1 MAWFLISVS
10 LVVLL
15 SYQSLLSDAADMLT
29 TANSIRSNQTII
41 SVGQKFALGFFT
53 PGNSTN
59 RYYIGIWYN
68 EIPTRTFVWVAN
80 RDKPLT
86 DSAGVL
92 TISDD
97 GSLVILDGKRNLVW
111 SSNTSSVGNA
121 SAVLQDTGNL
131 VLTAD
136 DGGILWQSFDYPTDT
151 YIPGMKFRFNLRTR
165 KNMQL
170 QSWRSEDDPA
180 PGNFTISIDPLLP
193 LQLVMW
199 SGSQRIW
206 RSGRWTGDLYGGD
219 LRTNR
224 SYISYLTVVANETD
238 ISFTV
243 SVSDTITSRLV
254 VGPPGRIQQLSWLS
268 ITNRWEVAWW
278 KPRSPC
284 EFYSRC
290 GSSGVCD
297 EFHPSSVCRCLKG
310 HRAKIQKDWDTGIY
324 TAGCVREKP
333 PNCDKGDGFYKME
346 KIKVP
351 DLSTVVSNVTIDEC
365 QARCLANCS
374 CTAYAYDDLTGV
386 GCITWGSELADIE
399 ENYATGLDFYVR
411 LPQSELGGSG
421 SRKKRRLLAILL
433 PLAAVLCFFLV
444 LGGRYVSD
452 ANFMQRVD
460 PWKTTKGVSGP
471 GLAVGKVEIG
481 LEDSNALGEGE
492 RTPDLPLIT
501 FASVVA
507 ATDNFSIANK
517 LGQGGFG
524 PVYKGR
530 LPDGQE
536 VAVKRLSKRSGQGL
550 NEFRN
555 ELQVIAKLQHR
566 NLVKLLG
573 WCVHEEEKI
582 LVYEYMPNKS
592 LDQFLF
598 DPAQRS
604 RLDWG
609 TRFRI
614 TEGIAQGLL
623 YLHRHSRLRIIH
635 RDLKSGNI
643 LLDGDMNPKI
653 SDFGMAR
660 IFGGDQTEANTRR
673 VVGTYGYMSPEYA
686 LDGNFSEKSDVFSF
700 GVLMLEIVSGTKN
713 TGFYQNTPSLLGH
726 AWQLWSEGRSLEL
739 MVSSESHTAV
749 RSQVERC
756 VHVGLLCVQEDA
768 GDRPTMSSVVIMLAD
783 EGMTLPP
790 PKKCTF
796 TNTRPCVSSSECGT
810 DVSVNAMTISSITP
824 R

>member
-1 MAWFLISVS
+1 MASRSLISVS
-10 LVVLL
+10 LLVLL
-15 SYQSLLSDAADMLT
+15 SYQSLLSDGADTLRT
-29 TANSIRSNQTII
+29 GASIVSNETLV
-41 SVGQKFALGFFT
+41 SLGQKFALGFFR

-59 RYYIGIWYN
+59 RYYVGIWYSD
-68 EIPTRTFVWVAN
+68 IPTRTVVWVAN

-92 TISDD
+92 TFSDD
-97 GSLVILDGKRNLVW
+97 GSLVILDGKRSLVW
-111 SSNTSSVGNA
+111 STNSSSAGN
-121 SAVLQDTGNL
+121 STAVLQDTGNF
-131 VLTAD
+131 VLRAE

-151 YIPGMKFRFNLRTR
+151 YIPGMKLSFNLKTR
-165 KNMQL
+165 KNQEL
-170 QSWRSEDDPA
+170 ISWRSQDDPA
-180 PGNFTISIDPLLP
+180 PGNFTIAIDPLLP

-199 SGSQRIW
+199 SGSRRIW
-206 RSGRWTGDLYGGD
+206 RSGRWTGDLYGGS

-224 SYISYLTVVANETD
+224 SYISYLTVVANETH
-238 ISFTV
+238 ISFTIA
-243 SVSDTITSRLV
+243 VSDTITSRLV
-254 VGPPGRIQQLSWLS
+254 VGPPGRIQQLSWQAATS
-268 ITNRWEVAWW
+268 RWEVAWW
-278 KPRSPC
+278 KPLSPC

-290 GSSGVCD
+290 GSLGVCD
-297 EFHPSSVCRCLKG
+297 EYNTSRVCSCLKG
-310 HRAKIQKDWDTGIY
+310 HRPKMQKEWDAGNY
-324 TAGCVREKP
+324 SAGCVREKP
-333 PNCDKGDGFYKME
+333 PSCDGGDGFYKME

-351 DLSTVVSNVTIDEC
+351 DFSAAVANLTIDEC
-365 QARCLANCS
+365 RTRCLANCS

-386 GCITWGSELADIE
+386 GCLTWSRELEDIE
-399 ENYATGLDFYVR
+399 QNYATGLDFYVR

-421 SRKKRRLLAILL
+421 SSKKRRLLAILL
-433 PLAAVLCFFLV
+433 PLAAVLLLLSCIIPFFLRRR
-444 LGGRYVSD
+444 LRKQG
-452 ANFMQRVD
+452 
-460 PWKTTKGVSGP
+460 PKTKGLFGP
-471 GLAVGKVEIG
+471 GIAADKVEMD
-481 LEDSNALGEGE
+481 LKEANALGEGE
-492 RTPDLPLIT
+492 RTPDLPLLT

-507 ATDNFSIANK
+507 ATDNFSVANK

-550 NEFRN
+550 NEFKN

-566 NLVKLLG
+566 NLVRLLA
-573 WCVHEEEKI
+573 WCVHEDEKI

-592 LDQFLF
+592 LDKFLF
-598 DPAQRS
+598 DPAPGA
-604 RLDWG
+604 RLDWE

-614 TEGIAQGLL
+614 IEGIAQGLL
-623 YLHRHSRLRIIH
+623 YLHRLSRLKIIH

-643 LLDGDMNPKI
+643 LLDSAMNPKI

-660 IFGGDQTEANTRR
+660 IFGGNQTEANTNR

-700 GVLMLEIVSGTKN
+700 GVLLLEIVSGKKN

-739 MVSSESHTAV
+739 MDASESQTAV

-756 VHVGLLCVQEDA
+756 VHVGLLCVQENA
-768 GDRPTMSSVVIMLAD
+768 GDRPAMSSVVIMLAD
-783 EGMTLPP
+783 EGTTLAPP
-790 PKKCTF
+790 NKCTF
-796 TNTRPCVSSSECGT
+796 TNTRNVNSSSECGT
-810 DVSVNAMTISSITP
+810 DISMNEMSISSLTP